1 MMHVYPLNDEHEHEV
16 EGTMCPCNPKVEFAD
31 PATGEP
37 YSEALVI
44 HNAFDCREVIEEAE
58 EILKKLNHET
68 LHRPTV

>member
-1 MMHVYPLNDEHEHEV
+1 MSWKARCATVTPTV
-16 EGTMCPCNPKVEFAD
+16 EWAD
-31 PATGEP
+31 PVTGEP

-44 HNAFDCREVIEEAE
+44 HNAFDCREVIEQAE